1 MTIAPEDPRIK
12 ALHYAAE
19 TRRFEI
25 ERFWQ
30 RSLFFW
36 GFIAAAFVG
45 FTALSDPKYDPHL
58 RQVMCAFGLVSSLA
72 WTLQN
77 RGSKYWQEAWETK
90 VERLEEDVLGM
101 RLWGRRELRQKK
113 GFWGGWQYSVSRLTT
128 LLSDVTVVAW
138 LTFGFFAA
146 GLDFDAEPDGV
157 AIAIA
162 AAAGLF
168 CVMLLT
174 LGRSGQDAD
183 DAEADKPPAPPP
195 IVEGAGGAVKDDTPK
210 SSASASRRASKR
222 KKSQT
227 PPS

>member
-1 MTIAPEDPRIK
+1 MTIAPDDPRIR

-77 RGSKYWQEAWETK
+77 RGSKYWQEAWEAK
-90 VERLEEDVLGM
+90 VESLEEDVLGI
-101 RLWGRRELRQKK
+101 RLWGRRESRQKK

-128 LLSDVTVVAW
+128 LLSDITVVTW
-138 LTFGFFAA
+138 LALGFFAA
-146 GLDFDAEPDGV
+146 GLDLDAEPDGV

-162 AAAGLF
+162 AVAGLF
-168 CVMLLT
+168 CAMLFV
-174 LGRSGQDAD
+174 LGRSRRDEIDAG
-183 DAEADKPPAPPP
+183 AGEPSATRGA
-195 IVEGAGGAVKDDTPK
+195 EGARDAGQSD
-210 SSASASRRASKR
+210 
-222 KKSQT
+222 T
-227 PPS
+227 PPSVAPTVRRAGPSKKPSRSRS

>member
-1 MTIAPEDPRIK
+1 MTIAPDDPRIR

-77 RGSKYWQEAWETK
+77 RGSKYWQEAWEAK
-90 VERLEEDVLGM
+90 VESLEEDVLGM
-101 RLWGRRELRQKK
+101 RLWGRRESRQKK

-128 LLSDVTVVAW
+128 LLSDITVVTW
-138 LTFGFFAA
+138 LAFGFFAA
-146 GLDFDAEPDGV
+146 GLDLDAEPDGV

-162 AAAGLF
+162 AVAGLF
-168 CVMLLT
+168 CAMLFV
-174 LGRSGQDAD
+174 LGRSRRDDNDA
-183 DAEADKPPAPPP
+183 
-195 IVEGAGGAVKDDTPK
+195 GAGEPSATAGADGARDAGQ
-210 SSASASRRASKR
+210 SD
-222 KKSQT
+222 T
-227 PPS
+227 PPSVAPTVRRAGPSKKPSRSRS

>member
-1 MTIAPEDPRIK
+1 MTIAPDDPRIR

-77 RGSKYWQEAWETK
+77 RGSKYWQEAWESK
-90 VERLEEDVLGM
+90 VESLEEDVLGM
-101 RLWGRRELRQKK
+101 RLWGRRESRQKK

-128 LLSDVTVVAW
+128 LLSDITVVTW
-138 LTFGFFAA
+138 LALGFFAA
-146 GLDFDAEPDGV
+146 GVDFDAEPDGV

-162 AAAGLF
+162 AVAGLF
-168 CVMLLT
+168 CAMLFV
-174 LGRSGQDAD
+174 LGRSRRDDNDAG
-183 DAEADKPPAPPP
+183 AGEPSA
-195 IVEGAGGAVKDDTPK
+195 AGGAEGARDAGQSD
-210 SSASASRRASKR
+210 
-222 KKSQT
+222 T
-227 PPS
+227 PPSVAPTVRRAGPSKKPSRSRS